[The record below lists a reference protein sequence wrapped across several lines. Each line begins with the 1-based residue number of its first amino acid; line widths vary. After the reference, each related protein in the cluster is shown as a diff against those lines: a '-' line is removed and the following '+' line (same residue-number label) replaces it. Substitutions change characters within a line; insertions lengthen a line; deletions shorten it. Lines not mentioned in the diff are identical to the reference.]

1 MPTDRHI
8 VLLGLMGAGKSS
20 VGRRV
25 AKRLDRELIDGDV
38 VLDERTGGMTAAE
51 VADSEGIDA
60 LHDMEAQI
68 ALDALASTTPAVIG
82 PAASTIE
89 VDAVREALAHHLVV
103 WLKAPASYLAE
114 RAVQKD
120 HRPLLDEGAPRQ
132 LFEQQ
137 LARSEERRVGKACG
151 RTCKSRW
158 VRDH

>member
-82 PAASTIE
+82 PAASTLGG
-89 VDAVREALAHHLVV
+89 VPVPQAPPPPPPV
-103 WLKAPASYLAE
+103 W
-114 RAVQKD
+114 
-120 HRPLLDEGAPRQ
+120 
-132 LFEQQ
+132 
-137 LARSEERRVGKACG
+137 
-151 RTCKSRW
+151 
-158 VRDH
+158 

>member
-25 AKRLDRELIDGDV
+25 AKRLGRDLVDGDV

-68 ALDALASTTPAVIG
+68 ALDALAYTPPAVIG
-82 PAASTIE
+82 PAPATTE
-89 VDAVREALAHHLVV
+89 VAAVTE
-103 WLKAPASYLAE
+103 APAPPLEPA
-114 RAVQKD
+114 RAAD
-120 HRPLLDEGAPRQ
+120 R
-132 LFEQQ
+132 
-137 LARSEERRVGKACG
+137 ARG
-151 RTCKSRW
+151 
-158 VRDH
+158 

>member
-25 AKRLDRELIDGDV
+25 AKRLGRDLVDGDV

-68 ALDALASTTPAVIG
+68 ALDALASKTSDAIG
-82 PAASTIE
+82 PADSSLE
-89 VDAVREALAHHLVV
+89 VDVVRAALAPHLVV
-103 WLKAPASYLAE
+103 WL
-114 RAVQKD
+114 RATAAA
-120 HRPLLDEGAPRQ
+120 LAPRGVKEAQ
-132 LFEQQ
+132 RETKQ
-137 LARSEERRVGKACG
+137 G
-151 RTCKSRW
+151 R
-158 VRDH
+158 

>member
-25 AKRLDRELIDGDV
+25 AKRLGRDLVDGDV

-89 VDAVREALAHHLVV
+89 VDAVRQALAHPLVA
-103 WLKAPASYLAE
+103 WPKPPASSLAE
-114 RAVQKD
+114 RSLSKAPP
-120 HRPLLDEGAPRQ
+120 PLLDAGAPPQ
-132 LFEQQ
+132 P
-137 LARSEERRVGKACG
+137 SP
-151 RTCKSRW
+151 
-158 VRDH
+158 

>member
-68 ALDALASTTPAVIG
+68 ALDALASPTPAVIG
-82 PAASTIE
+82 PAPSTIE
-89 VDAVREALAHHLVV
+89 VDPAREALPPHPGGWPKGA
-103 WLKAPASYLAE
+103 
-114 RAVQKD
+114 RA
-120 HRPLLDEGAPRQ
+120 
-132 LFEQQ
+132 
-137 LARSEERRVGKACG
+137 
-151 RTCKSRW
+151 
-158 VRDH
+158 